1 MRIAVLFL
9 LAGWTAGAQAP
20 AFDAASVKVS
30 SAARAND
37 KAALEERIAV
47 EPNALTMTSVR
58 LLNCIAWAYGVDEYQ
73 VSGPRWLESERY
85 DIVARAAAAVPGE
98 ELRQML
104 QMLLQERFQLAVHR
118 ERKELPVYALVP
130 GKGGA
135 RLETATGD
143 GRPALSI
150 DGGSLVFHNYSL
162 ADWAKWAS
170 VGRAFGLDRPVVD
183 NTGLDGR
190 YNFSMKLAESAMEL
204 KMNLRKEQQDPAMY
218 NEPLR
223 ALGLKLEPQ
232 KGPRQVVVVDRAER
246 VPSGN

>member
-1 MRIAVLFL
+1 M
-9 LAGWTAGAQAP
+9 
-20 AFDAASVKVS
+20 
-30 SAARAND
+30 
-37 KAALEERIAV
+37 
-47 EPNALTMTSVR
+47 
-58 LLNCIAWAYGVDEYQ
+58 
-73 VSGPRWLESERY
+73 
-85 DIVARAAAAVPGE
+85 
-98 ELRQML
+98 
-104 QMLLQERFQLAVHR
+104 
-118 ERKELPVYALVP
+118 YALMP